1 MYGAMRSRD
10 WGNMG
15 WRRYH
20 FRGRGELEGEIQLCL
35 ATREHLQTKT
45 SLAAL
50 LPEICHMGE
59 LVVGKGVGSGGT
71 KELEGA
77 W

>member
-50 LPEICHMGE
+50 LPEI
-59 LVVGKGVGSGGT
+59 
-71 KELEGA
+71 
-77 W
+77 